1 MMLELEFAG
10 IRIQLPSNQPLLL
23 LKRSG
28 TDIYLPVWIGA
39 PEASAIAMTEQ
50 GLTPPRPMTHDLIMS
65 ILETLSARLE
75 RIEIVSV
82 NNAVFTAD
90 LVLSNGS
97 RVDARSSDAVALALR
112 AECPILCTEEV
123 LQSAGVEID
132 TEAQNAENPEDELK
146 EFRDFLEHID
156 PEDFSS

>member
-1 MMLELEFAG
+1 MLELEFAG